1 MKGCNKILRNIRTNI
16 SRKTSQKDNLVDII
30 KRMWISSDPV
40 VNQERYKTQTVC
52 KMCKTAS
59 HSIRSCKS
67 VRATAPTED
76 DYLFKSLLL

>member
-1 MKGCNKILRNIRTNI
+1 
-16 SRKTSQKDNLVDII
+16 
-30 KRMWISSDPV
+30 MWISSDPV

-52 KMCKTAS
+52 KMFKTAS

-76 DYLFKSLLL
+76 DYLFKTLLL